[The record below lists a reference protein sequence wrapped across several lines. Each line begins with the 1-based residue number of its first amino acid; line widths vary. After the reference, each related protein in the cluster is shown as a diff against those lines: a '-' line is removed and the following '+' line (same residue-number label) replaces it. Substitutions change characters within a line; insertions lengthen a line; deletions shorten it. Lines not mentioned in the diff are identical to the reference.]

1 MRHDD
6 DDLQEEIDAHLAM
19 AARDRIADGTDPK
32 AARQAAV
39 KDFGNVTLVR
49 EAARRVWIPAW
60 VDTILDMVSD
70 ARYAV
75 RALAKNPIFS
85 LTVIGVLTLGIA
97 VNAAVF
103 TMLKSIALTPLA
115 GVVNSAGLRVIFGET
130 SAGRASGISYPDF
143 QYLRERSTTTRG
155 LYGHRFLTV
164 TLGRGRSAHQASAEA
179 VTGNYFDVLGV
190 RAQLGRT
197 LQMADET
204 APGRPSVAVIS
215 DGLWRRDYAAAPDI
229 VGRTVEINN
238 TVLTIVGVTDPA
250 FHGTIVS
257 YDVDV
262 FVPLMIAP
270 DLGVT
275 FGSSETTASGVLS
288 DRKAAVLYVLG
299 WLKPGATMAQA
310 TAEVGA
316 IWSDLARGRPAD
328 GGVTRLGLVAF
339 RDYPGSG
346 QATVLPVLM
355 ALSAMGLLVLVIAC
369 ANIGGLVV
377 VRGVA
382 RRGELGLRLA
392 LGASR
397 ARIVRLLLVE
407 NLVLAIPGA
416 IIGVALATRVMPVL
430 IGYAD
435 ALAAPQ
441 RLFFNMQTDA
451 LLIGFAAAVAVGS
464 ALVFG
469 FVPALRSSRID
480 LVSVMK
486 EEGPR
491 GTARSGL
498 RSGLVVAQVAVSLLL
513 LVGAGLVT
521 RSLDAAQRADRGY
534 SEDRVTAVTLDLKAN
549 GYDEPRGR
557 VFYQRLLDAART
569 LPGTEAASLATYV
582 PMAFLETRASKV
594 AIEGYQL
601 RPDEDLS
608 MLSNVVGPQY
618 FRTLRIPM
626 VAGREFDD
634 HDDAASGPVAVVNRT
649 LAEKF
654 WGGAA
659 NAVGKRVRV
668 AAGDWRTV
676 VGVAADVKY
685 VRINEAPRAYIYLPF
700 LQSYRPA
707 MVLHTR
713 GSASSG
719 SVDALVE
726 QAREAIATLDPD
738 LPIVSARSLMD
749 ETRGALIFY
758 SFMSSMLFLFGTT
771 GIALAALG
779 TYGLV
784 SYTVKQSTHEIGIR
798 LALGASGFAVVRG
811 FLGRG
816 LQLGAIGAILGT
828 LAALGVG
835 RLLRNVLFGV
845 SPTDAFS
852 FAQALAIVLAVVLA
866 ATLVPAWRASRTDP
880 LKALRYR

>member
-6 DDLQEEIDAHLAM
+6 EDLQEEIRAHLAM
-19 AARDRIADGTDPK
+19 AARDRIADGDDPK
-32 AARQAAV
+32 AARQAAL
-39 KDFGNVTLVR
+39 KEFGNVTLIR
-49 EAARRVWIPAW
+49 EAARRVWIPKW
-60 VDTILDMVSD
+60 FDTLRDMVSD
-70 ARYAV
+70 VRYAV
-75 RALAKNPIFS
+75 RALAKNPLFS

-103 TMLKSIALTPLA
+103 TMIKSIALTPLS
-115 GVVNSAGLRVIFGET
+115 GIDNSAGLRVIFGET
-130 SAGRASGISYPDF
+130 SAGRDVGISYPDF
-143 QYLRERSTTTRG
+143 QSLRERSTTTTG
-155 LYGHRFLTV
+155 LYGHRLLTV
-164 TLGRGRSAHQASAEA
+164 TLGRGRTAHQASAEA

-197 LQMADET
+197 LQMSDES
-204 APGRPSVAVIS
+204 APGRPSVVVIS
-215 DGLWRRDYAAAPDI
+215 HGLWRRDYAADPDI
-229 VGRTVEINN
+229 VGKTVEINN
-238 TVLTIVGVTDPA
+238 KLLTIVGVTDSTY
-250 FHGTIVS
+250 HGTIVS
-257 YDVDV
+257 YDVDL
-262 FVPLMIAP
+262 FVPLMITF
-270 DLGVT
+270 DLGVN
-275 FGSSETTASGVLS
+275 FGSSETTASGVFS
-288 DRKAAVLYVLG
+288 DRKAAVVYVLG
-299 WLKPGATMAQA
+299 WLKPGTTMAQA
-310 TAEVGA
+310 TAEVAA
-316 IWSDLARGRPAD
+316 IWSDLARDRPVD
-328 GGVTRLGLVAF
+328 GGVTRLGLVPF

-346 QATVLPVLM
+346 QATVLPVLV

-377 VRGVA
+377 VRGVS

-430 IGYAD
+430 IGYAEVM
-435 ALAAPQ
+435 AAPQ

-451 LLIGFAAAVAVGS
+451 LLIGFAALVAVVS

-469 FVPALRSSRID
+469 FVPALRSSRIE

-491 GTARSGL
+491 GTTRSGL
-498 RSGLVVAQVAVSLLL
+498 RSALVVAQVAVSLLL

-534 SEDRVTAVTLDLKAN
+534 SEDRVTAITLDLKAN

-557 VFYQRLLDAART
+557 VFYKRLLDTARAV
-569 LPGTEAASLATYV
+569 PGTESASLAMYK

-594 AIEGYQL
+594 AIEGHEL
-601 RPDEDLS
+601 GRNEDLS
-608 MLSNVVGPQY
+608 MLTNTIGPQY
-618 FRTLRIPM
+618 FQTLHIPL

-634 HDDAASGPVAVVNRT
+634 HDDGTSAPVAVVNRT

-654 WGGAA
+654 WGGAV
-659 NAVGKRVRV
+659 NAVGKKVRV
-668 AAGDWRTV
+668 AEGDWRTV

-685 VRINEAPRAYIYLPF
+685 IRINEAPRSYIYLPF
-700 LQSYRPA
+700 LQSYKQA

-713 GSASSG
+713 GSAP
-719 SVDALVE
+719 VDALVE
-726 QAREAIATLDPD
+726 QARQAIATLDPE
-738 LPIVSARSLMD
+738 LPIVNAKSLKD
-749 ETRGALIFY
+749 ETRGALLFY
-758 SFMSSMLFLFGTT
+758 SFMSAMLFLFGTA

-798 LALGASGFAVVRG
+798 MALGASGFAVVRG

-816 LQLGAIGAILGT
+816 LRLGAIGAILGT

-835 RLLRNVLFGV
+835 RLLRNVIFGV
-845 SPTDAFS
+845 SATDGVS

-880 LKALRYR
+880 LKALRHQ

>member
-6 DDLQEEIDAHLAM
+6 DDLQEEIRAHLAM
-19 AARDRIADGTDPK
+19 AARDRIADGADPE

-39 KDFGNVTLVR
+39 KEFGNVTLIR
-49 EAARRVWIPAW
+49 EAARRVWVPSW
-60 VDTILDMVSD
+60 FDVLSD
-70 ARYAV
+70 LMSDVRQAV
-75 RALAKNPIFS
+75 RALAKHPIFS
-85 LTVIGVLTLGIA
+85 MTVIGVLTVGIA

-103 TMLKSIALTPLA
+103 TMMKSVALTPLS
-115 GVVNSAGLRVIFGET
+115 GIQNSAGLRVIFGET
-130 SAGRASGISYPDF
+130 SAGRAVGISYPDY
-143 QYLRERSTTTRG
+143 QYLRERSTTTSG
-155 LYGHRFLTV
+155 LYGHRLLTV
-164 TLGRGRSAHQASAEA
+164 TVGRGRNAHQASAEA
-179 VTGNYFDVLGV
+179 VTGNYFHVLRV

-197 LQMADET
+197 LQMSDET

-215 DGLWRRDYAAAPDI
+215 NGLWRRDFAADPDI
-229 VGRTVEINN
+229 VGKTLEINN
-238 TVLTIVGVTDPA
+238 KVLTIVGVADPT

-257 YDVDV
+257 YDVDL

-270 DLGVT
+270 DLGIT

-288 DRKAAVLYVLG
+288 DQKAAVLFVFG

-310 TAEVGA
+310 TAEVDA
-316 IWSDLARGRPAD
+316 IWSDLSRDRPVD
-328 GGVTRLGLVAF
+328 GGVTRLGLVPF
-339 RDYPGSG
+339 RGYPGSG

-377 VRGVA
+377 VRGVS

-407 NLVLAIPGA
+407 SLVLAVPGA
-416 IIGVALATRVMPVL
+416 ILGVALATRVMPVL
-430 IGYAD
+430 IGYAE
-435 ALAAPQ
+435 LMAAPQ

-451 LLIGFAAAVAVGS
+451 LLIGFAAAVAVVS

-469 FVPALRSSRID
+469 FLPSLQSSRID

-486 EEGPR
+486 EDGPR
-491 GTARSGL
+491 GTTRGRL
-498 RSGLVVAQVAVSLLL
+498 RSSLVIAQVAVSLLL

-521 RSLDAAQRADRGY
+521 RSLEAAQRADRGY
-534 SEDRVTAVTLDLKAN
+534 SEDRVTAIALDLKAN

-557 VFYQRLLDAART
+557 VFYRRLLDTARA
-569 LPGTEAASLATYV
+569 LPGAESASLAMYV

-594 AIEGYQL
+594 AIDGHE
-601 RPDEDLS
+601 RRRDEDLS
-608 MLSNVVGPQY
+608 MLTNVIAPQY
-618 FRTLRIPM
+618 FQTLRIPM

-634 HDDAASGPVAVVNRT
+634 HDDGVSAPVAVVNRT
-649 LAEKF
+649 LAEKY

-659 NAVGKRVRV
+659 NAVGRKVRV
-668 AAGDWRTV
+668 TEGAWRTV

-685 VRINEAPRAYIYLPF
+685 IRINEAPRSYIYLPF

-713 GSASSG
+713 GSG
-719 SVDALVE
+719 PVDALVE
-726 QAREAIATLDPD
+726 QARLSIATLDPE
-738 LPIVSARSLMD
+738 LPIVSARSLAD
-749 ETRGALIFY
+749 ETRGALIVY
-758 SFMSSMLFLFGTT
+758 TFMSSMLFLFGTA

-798 LALGASGFAVVRG
+798 MVLGASGCAVVRG

-816 LQLGAIGAILGT
+816 LRLGAIGAVIGA

-835 RLLRNVLFGV
+835 RVLRNVIFGV
-845 SPTDAFS
+845 SATDGFS

-880 LKALRYR
+880 LKALRYH

>member
-6 DDLQEEIDAHLAM
+6 EDLQEEIRAHLAM
-19 AARDRIADGTDPK
+19 ATRDRIADGADPK
-32 AARQAAV
+32 AARQAAI

-49 EAARRVWIPAW
+49 EAARRVWIPRW
-60 VDTILDMVSD
+60 FDTLRDVVND

-75 RALAKNPIFS
+75 RALAKTPIFS

-103 TMLKSIALTPLA
+103 TMMKSIALTPLS
-115 GVVNSAGLRVIFGET
+115 GIENSAGLRVIFGET
-130 SAGRASGISYPDF
+130 SAGRDVAISYPDF
-143 QYLRERSTTTRG
+143 QNLRDRSTTTRG
-155 LYGHRFLTV
+155 LYGHRLLTV
-164 TLGRGRSAHQASAEA
+164 TLGRGRNAHQASAEA

-190 RAQLGRT
+190 RARLGRT
-197 LQMADET
+197 LQMSDES

-215 DGLWRRDYAAAPDI
+215 HGLWRRDYAADPDI
-229 VGRTVEINN
+229 VGKTLEINN
-238 TVLTIVGVTDPA
+238 KVLTIVGVTDPS

-257 YDVDV
+257 YDVDL

-275 FGSSETTASGVLS
+275 FGSSETTASAVLL
-288 DRKAAVLYVLG
+288 DRKAAVVYALG
-299 WLKPGATMAQA
+299 WLKPGTTMAQA
-310 TAEVGA
+310 AAEVGA
-316 IWSDLARGRPAD
+316 IWSDLARDRPVD
-328 GGVTRLGLVAF
+328 GGVTRLGLVPF

-346 QATVLPVLM
+346 QATVLPVLA

-377 VRGVA
+377 VRGIS

-430 IGYAD
+430 IGYAEV
-435 ALAAPQ
+435 LAAPQ

-451 LLIGFAAAVAVGS
+451 LLIGFAALVAVVC
-464 ALVFG
+464 ALVSG

-498 RSGLVVAQVAVSLLL
+498 RSALVVAQVAVSLLL

-521 RSLDAAQRADRGY
+521 RSLEAARRADRGY
-534 SEDRVTAVTLDLKAN
+534 SEDRVTAVALDLKAN

-557 VFYQRLLDAART
+557 VFYTRLLDTVRA
-569 LPGTEAASLATYV
+569 LPGTESASLATYK
-582 PMAFLETRASKV
+582 PMAFLETRASRV
-594 AIEGYQL
+594 AIEGYEL
-601 RPDEDLS
+601 HRDEDLS
-608 MLSNVVGPQY
+608 MLTNVVAPQY
-618 FRTLRIPM
+618 FHTLQIPM
-626 VAGREFDD
+626 VAGRAFED
-634 HDDAASGPVAVVNRT
+634 HDDGTSAPVAVVNQT
-649 LAEKF
+649 LAERF
-654 WGGAA
+654 WGGAV

-668 AAGDWRTV
+668 AEGDWRTV

-685 VRINEAPRAYIYLPF
+685 IRINEAPRPYIYLPF
-700 LQSYRPA
+700 LQSYRAA
-707 MVLHTR
+707 MILHTR
-713 GSASSG
+713 GSG

-726 QAREAIATLDPD
+726 QARQAIAALDPD
-738 LPIVSARSLMD
+738 LPIVSARSLED
-749 ETRGALIFY
+749 DTRGALLFY
-758 SFMSSMLFLFGTT
+758 SFMSSMLFLFGTV

-798 LALGASGFAVVRG
+798 MALGASGFAVVRG

-816 LQLGAIGAILGT
+816 LRLGAIGATVGT

-835 RLLRNVLFGV
+835 RVLRNVIFGV
-845 SPTDAFS
+845 SATDGFS

-880 LKALRYR
+880 LKALRHQ

>member
-1 MRHDD
+1 MPHDD
-6 DDLQEEIDAHLAM
+6 DDLQEEIRAHLAM
-19 AARDRIADGTDPK
+19 AARDRIAEGADPA

-49 EAARRVWIPAW
+49 EAARRVWIPRW
-60 VDTILDMVSD
+60 FDTIRDIVSD
-70 ARYAV
+70 GRYAV

-85 LTVIGVLTLGIA
+85 LTLVGVLTLGIA

-103 TMLKSIALTPLA
+103 TMLKSIALTPLS
-115 GVVNSAGLRVIFGET
+115 GVEDSAGLRVIFGET
-130 SAGRASGISYPDF
+130 SAGRAVGMSYPDF

-155 LYGHRFLTV
+155 LFGHRLLTV
-164 TLGRGRSAHQASAEA
+164 TLGRGRNAHQASAEA

-197 LQMADET
+197 LQMADES

-215 DGLWRRDYAAAPDI
+215 HGLWRRDYAADPDI
-229 VGRTVEINN
+229 IGKTLEINN
-238 TVLTIVGVTDPA
+238 KVLTIVGVTEPA
-250 FHGTIVS
+250 YHGTIVS
-257 YDVDV
+257 YDVDL
-262 FVPLMIAP
+262 FVPLMITA
-270 DLGVT
+270 DLGIT
-275 FGSSETTASGVLS
+275 FGSTETTASGVFS
-288 DRKAAVLYVLG
+288 DRKAAVVYVLG
-299 WLKPGATMAQA
+299 WLKPGTTMAQA
-310 TAEVGA
+310 TTEVGA
-316 IWSDLARGRPAD
+316 IWSDLARERPAD
-328 GGVTRLGLVAF
+328 AGVARLRLVPF

-346 QATVLPVLM
+346 QATVLPVLV
-355 ALSAMGLLVLVIAC
+355 ALAAMGFLVLVIAC
-369 ANIGGLVV
+369 ANIGGLVI
-377 VRGVA
+377 VRGIS

-397 ARIVRLLLVE
+397 ARIIRLLLVE

-416 IIGVALATRVMPVL
+416 IIGVLLATRVMPVL
-430 IGYAD
+430 IGYAEVM
-435 ALAAPQ
+435 AAPQ

-451 LLIGFAAAVAVGS
+451 LLIGFAAFVAVVS

-469 FVPALRSSRID
+469 FVPALRSSRIE

-513 LVGAGLVT
+513 LVGAGLMT

-534 SEDRVTAVTLDLKAN
+534 TEDRVTAITLDLKAN

-557 VFYQRLLDAART
+557 MFYKRLLDTARAW
-569 LPGTEAASLATYV
+569 PGTEAASLATYM

-594 AIEGYQL
+594 AIDGYEL
-601 RPDEDLS
+601 RRNEDLS
-608 MLSNVVGPQY
+608 MLTNVVGPEY
-618 FRTLRIPM
+618 FRTLRIPLA
-626 VAGREFDD
+626 AGREFDD
-634 HDDAASGPVAVVNRT
+634 HDDGTLAPVAVVNRT
-649 LAEKF
+649 FAEKF
-654 WGGAA
+654 WGSTA
-659 NAVGKRVRV
+659 NAVGRRVRV
-668 AAGDWRTV
+668 AEGEWRTV
-676 VGVAADVKY
+676 VGVSADVKY
-685 VRINEAPRAYIYLPF
+685 IRINEAPRPYIYLPF
-700 LQSYRPA
+700 LQAYRPA

-713 GSASSG
+713 GSASS

-726 QAREAIATLDPD
+726 HAREAVATLDPD
-738 LPIVSARSLMD
+738 LPVVSARSLAD

-758 SFMSSMLFLFGTT
+758 SFMSSMLFLFGTA

-798 LALGASGFAVVRG
+798 MALGASGFAVVRG

-816 LQLGAIGAILGT
+816 LRLGAIGAVLGT

-835 RLLRNVLFGV
+835 RLLRNVTFGV
-845 SPTDAFS
+845 SPTDGLS
-852 FAQALAIVLAVVLA
+852 FAQALAIVLTAVLA
-866 ATLVPAWRASRTDP
+866 ATLVPAYRASRTDP
-880 LKALRYR
+880 LKALRQQ